1 MQNMYNKPLVSVC
14 IPCYNG
20 AKYLKECIDSVLSQ
34 SYINFEIIIV
44 DDKSSDNTLDII
56 NQYNDSRISK
66 YINKVNLGL
75 VGNWNR
81 CIELANGEWVKFVF
95 QDDILDAECIEKLLQ
110 KGRQGHK
117 IIGCNRRFIYES
129 EIPDHQKEFY
139 SDNKSTIENLFAC
152 STVLSADQVTTISVE
167 NIGLNF
173 LGEPSVVLLHKSVF
187 ADYGYFNSNLV
198 QLCDLEFW
206 VRVGCNTG
214 VAFVSDELVSFRI
227 HQDSVSAENW
237 TKCSFRN
244 SLDSQILLYEY
255 LTNPLYK
262 KLREICEAAGINLY
276 LQFINETCR
285 SRWVALK
292 RQLNIFKRDKT
303 FVKDVKSVTQ
313 SNNNIPVGFTIFIP
327 WLIKYL
333 IAPQNLN

>member
-1 MQNMYNKPLVSVC
+1 MHNNPVVSVC

-56 NQYNDSRISK
+56 NQYSDSRIYI
-66 YINKVNLGL
+66 YINEVNLGL

-110 KGRQGHK
+110 KGSQGHK
-117 IIGCNRRFIYES
+117 IIGCNRRFIYEA

-139 SDNKSTIENLFAC
+139 SNNKSTIENLFAC
-152 STVLSADQVTTISVE
+152 STILSGDQVTTISVE

-173 LGEPSVVLLHKSVF
+173 FGEPSVVLLHKSVF
-187 ADYGYFNSNLV
+187 AHYGYFNSNLV
-198 QLCDLEFW
+198 QICDLEFW

-214 VAFVSDELVSFRI
+214 VAFVPDELVSFRI
-227 HQDSVSAENW
+227 HQSSVSAENW
-237 TKCSFRN
+237 TKRSFRN

-262 KLREICEAAGINLY
+262 KLREISETAGINLY
-276 LQFINETCR
+276 LQFINKTCR

-292 RQLNIFKRDKT
+292 RQLNVFKRDKT
-303 FVKDVKSVTQ
+303 FVKDFKLVTK
-313 SNNNIPVGFTIFIP
+313 SNNKISVGFNIFIP
-327 WLIKYL
+327 WLIKYF
-333 IAPQNLN
+333 IAPKNFN